1 VDGKILAGAE
11 ISAPGEIPASVE
23 ILAELDRQAAC
34 LLFRLS
40 GISDCCL
47 LLGLADKHVLLLVD
61 VMM

>member
-1 VDGKILAGAE
+1 V
-11 ISAPGEIPASVE
+11 SVE

-34 LLFRLS
+34 LLFRLG

-47 LLGLADKHVLLLVD
+47 LFGLSDEHVPLLVD